1 MNKFS
6 KTLILSVAAL
16 ATVASTVEFA
26 SAGDRYWRK
35 HHRGHWRGN
44 AVIAGVAA
52 GVVVGGLIAASRP
65 RVVYE
70 DAPVVVDEDPIYEDR
85 ETVYVDPDEDYD
97 RPASRERAPVDDEY
111 AAPDDRYVE
120 PQGDGYDDDQQAD
133 RSDYFPDK
141 PAQRQSQ
148 RRDNSSRDYADAGSL
163 KPWTSEWRRYCAD
176 RYASFN
182 SSNGTYLGYD
192 QKRHFC
198 KAG

>member
-44 AVIAGVAA
+44 AVIAGVTA

-70 DAPVVVDEDPIYEDR
+70 DAPVVVDEEPIYDDR
-85 ETVYVDPDEDYD
+85 ETVYVNPDEDYD
-97 RPASRERAPVDDEY
+97 RPVYRERAPVDDEY

-133 RSDYFPDK
+133 
-141 PAQRQSQ
+141 
-148 RRDNSSRDYADAGSL
+148 L